1 MLHELS
7 EATSVVIVCEMN
19 TTHFNKW
26 IIDIC
31 VLQDY
36 EEYLAVE
43 KALLIEL
50 GLIETE
56 TKED

>member
-1 MLHELS
+1 ML
-7 EATSVVIVCEMN
+7 
-19 TTHFNKW
+19 
-26 IIDIC
+26 
-31 VLQDY
+31 LQDY

>member
-1 MLHELS
+1 LGPCTKHTPL
-7 EATSVVIVCEMN
+7 ALDI
-19 TTHFNKW
+19 TTVTL
-26 IIDIC
+26 C
-31 VLQDY
+31 CLLQDY